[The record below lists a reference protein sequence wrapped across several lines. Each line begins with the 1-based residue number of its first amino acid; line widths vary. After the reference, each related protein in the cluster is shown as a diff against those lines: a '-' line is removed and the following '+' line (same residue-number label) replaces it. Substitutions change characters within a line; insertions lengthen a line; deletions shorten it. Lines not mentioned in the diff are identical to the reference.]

1 MGLDV
6 FIIEVILFVV
16 YVASSLILV
25 VVYIRE
31 YGDLLVLSLLG
42 IIVFSGEMILSTML
56 LVSEWYYCCGVYT
69 VGVDDGYLLLDLVL
83 TL

>member
-6 FIIEVILFVV
+6 FIVEVILFVV
-16 YVASSLILV
+16 YVASSLIHV

-42 IIVFSGEMILSTML
+42 IIVFSGEMILSAML
-56 LVSEWYYCCGVYT
+56 LVSE
-69 VGVDDGYLLLDLVL
+69 
-83 TL
+83 